1 MIQIK
6 SVCCLHVA
14 LRVLPQLAVLWGAV
28 LRAGESVEEVKLGS
42 NTVKVAD
49 ILPKLALKDTG

>member
-1 MIQIK
+1 
-6 SVCCLHVA
+6 VA

-28 LRAGESVEEVKLGS
+28 MRAGESVEEVKLGS